1 MKPFVP
7 QKVLITQP
15 LRRAMK
21 EFAESQLVSMCIMVY
36 DVLTQPYTHMWCM
49 SITHAYI

>member
-21 EFAESQLVSMCIMVY
+21 EFAKSQLVSMCIMVY
-36 DVLTQPYTHMWCM
+36 DVLTQPYTHMC
-49 SITHAYI
+49 ITQPLHAND